1 MTLHTKPSQGEQ
13 QLNKQQQEGGGGR
26 AAVFGRKMTKRMDKY
41 DLSRCYMTNNQKK
54 TSSRHFLTVSVS
66 TLFLYSFFRQL
77 ESHNGYIL

>member
-13 QLNKQQQEGGGGR
+13 QLNKQQKEGEGKGSS
-26 AAVFGRKMTKRMDKY
+26 FWNKNDKKEGKVRSFSLFH
-41 DLSRCYMTNNQKK
+41 DKHLKK